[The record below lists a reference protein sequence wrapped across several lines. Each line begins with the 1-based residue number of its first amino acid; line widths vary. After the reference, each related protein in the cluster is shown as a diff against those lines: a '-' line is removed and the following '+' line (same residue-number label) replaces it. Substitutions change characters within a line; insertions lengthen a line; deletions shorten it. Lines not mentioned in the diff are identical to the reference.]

1 MEMKFC
7 QSCGMPLTSDEVCG
21 TNADGSLSADY
32 CTYCYQ
38 QGKFA
43 QDCTMDEMI
52 EHCAQFVE
60 EFNKDSE
67 QKVTKEKQTVEQMI
81 RLYCRKKEGN
91 ETLCPQCREVLEYA
105 HARLSRCP
113 FGEKKGTCRLCTIH
127 CYKPEMRE
135 RMREIMRWAGPRML
149 LYHPVAAIRHLWQ
162 EYIRKQ

>member
-1 MEMKFC
+1 M
-7 QSCGMPLTSDEVCG
+7 SR
-21 TNADGSLSADY
+21 
-32 CTYCYQ
+32 
-38 QGKFA
+38 
-43 QDCTMDEMI
+43 I
-52 EHCAQFVE
+52 EQ
-60 EFNKDSE
+60 
-67 QKVTKEKQTVEQMI
+67 EKQTVEQMI
-81 RLYCRKKEGN
+81 RLHCRKKEGN

-162 EYIRKQ
+162 EYILSLIHI